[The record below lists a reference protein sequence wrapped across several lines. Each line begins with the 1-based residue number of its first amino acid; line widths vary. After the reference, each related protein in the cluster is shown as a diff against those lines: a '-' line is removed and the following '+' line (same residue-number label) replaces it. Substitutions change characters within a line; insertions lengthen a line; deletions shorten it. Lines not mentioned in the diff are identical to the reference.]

1 MTAFL
6 FAAVNHRECEERS
19 KLSEMTTFQ
28 AVPWCPAADTHMWE
42 CHDGA
47 VCHVSACVI
56 CLEDRQGII
65 SGFSQDHPPWPLWF
79 GPSEA
84 KVFLAMATLGSHLS
98 QNKPLLFF
106 LSYWKCPKRL
116 TDLKGKQIL
125 ISHICNLSPSPEFG
139 QQVAAESRLSC
150 PNRSHLRCTPR
161 PLVTVHN
168 SNRPSSLSL

>member
-6 FAAVNHRECEERS
+6 FAAVNHRECEEMS

-28 AVPWCPAADTHMWE
+28 AVPWCPAADTHVGMSWR
-42 CHDGA
+42 G
-47 VCHVSACVI
+47 
-56 CLEDRQGII
+56 CLSRERLCDL
-65 SGFSQDHPPWPLWF
+65 SGGQTGNHIRLFPRSPSLTSLVRPLW
-79 GPSEA
+79 GKSI
-84 KVFLAMATLGSHLS
+84 LGNGHAGFTFVPKQTSS
-98 QNKPLLFF
+98 FF

-125 ISHICNLSPSPEFG
+125 ISHICNLSPSPESG
-139 QQVAAESRLSC
+139 QQVAAESHLSC

-168 SNRPSSLSL
+168 SDGLSSLSL